1 MCTYVCVCIMYMYVV
16 GICVFVR
23 RLATTVIV
31 MFAVAIF
38 ISYGLHCYV
47 PVEVVWR
54 GYLEPRL
61 RNAAASPR
69 ATVLAEYA
77 LRVVLC
83 LLTC

>member
-1 MCTYVCVCIMYMYVV
+1 
-16 GICVFVR
+16 
-23 RLATTVIV
+23 

-54 GYLEPRL
+54 GYLLPRL
-61 RNAAASPR
+61 TRSGAPPARLRS
-69 ATVLAEYA
+69 AEYG

-83 LLTC
+83 LLTCKYKL